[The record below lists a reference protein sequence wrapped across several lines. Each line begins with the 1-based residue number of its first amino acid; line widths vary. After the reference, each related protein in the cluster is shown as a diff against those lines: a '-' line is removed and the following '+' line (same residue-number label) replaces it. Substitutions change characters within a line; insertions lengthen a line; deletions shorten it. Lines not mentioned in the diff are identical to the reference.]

1 MGITKPCAT
10 TWNSNLYYCLS
21 GNIEAYHFG
30 YHRAAEIGQEL
41 GYYSIITAHLL
52 ETQQAASEEK
62 LTKLLTALSGRI
74 DSFPRDNRA
83 DVDYVNELNQI
94 RSLFKRCCIG
104 AKFKSATYPKKD
116 TISF

>member
-1 MGITKPCAT
+1 MHLAFHNFILIPI
-10 TWNSNLYYCLS
+10 SLS

-41 GYYSIITAHLL
+41 GYYAVITSHLL
-52 ETQQAASEEK
+52 ATQSEEK
-62 LTKLLTALSGRI
+62 LRKLLTALSGRI
-74 DSFPRDNRA
+74 KKYPRENLP

-94 RSLFKRCCIG
+94 RSLFKRCCSA
-104 AKFKSATYPKKD
+104 AKFKPVAFPKKD